1 MNHPKLQIKAILMTS
16 ITSITP
22 KKNTAQPRLK
32 DLTLEQLRKL
42 KPETKETPP
51 AGRFCGRCHFPLTSK
66 HSVNFDSSFHLID
79 LKEKK
84 SNGCCYHLQC
94 IREGVTLTCPSYARC
109 PSKLRSKH
117 PDEVDLKPHSEDDI
131 SKMIEKLETKAK
143 KEELN
148 RIREERKKCRSKSN
162 LPGLR
167 NIVVPSGMSK
177 PQYLATLLRKGI
189 SMGMTKGQEES
200 NEEVKLNLVN
210 HDFKK
215 IRKRKLIKLFP
226 GTGSRFDCFGRGSI
240 RKETKKTRSCIE
252 EWCFS
257 LI

>member
-1 MNHPKLQIKAILMTS
+1 
-16 ITSITP
+16 
-22 KKNTAQPRLK
+22 
-32 DLTLEQLRKL
+32 
-42 KPETKETPP
+42 
-51 AGRFCGRCHFPLTSK
+51 
-66 HSVNFDSSFHLID
+66 
-79 LKEKK
+79 
-84 SNGCCYHLQC
+84 
-94 IREGVTLTCPSYARC
+94 
-109 PSKLRSKH
+109 
-117 PDEVDLKPHSEDDI
+117 
-131 SKMIEKLETKAK
+131 
-143 KEELN
+143 
-148 RIREERKKCRSKSN
+148 
-162 LPGLR
+162 
-167 NIVVPSGMSK
+167 MSK

-257 LI
+257 LFI